1 MNFTDSMTAIFE
13 QLQKFFRTETVV
25 GQPIQVGE
33 ITLIPVISVT
43 FGAGNGVGSGK
54 DQKGNDGEGGGAGAG
69 GKINPTAIVVVKG
82 SDVSV
87 LPLSGRGAMDR
98 IAEMVPEILTKI
110 GVQKAEASE

>member
-13 QLQKFFRTETVV
+13 QLQKFFSTETVV

-33 ITLIPVISVT
+33 VTLIPVISVT

-69 GKINPTAIVVVKG
+69 GKISPTAIIVVKQN
-82 SDVSV
+82 DVSV
-87 LPLSGRGAMDR
+87 LPLSGRGAMDK
-98 IAEMVPEILTKI
+98 IVEMVPEILSQVNSKMDK
-110 GVQKAEASE
+110 GE

>member
-13 QLQKFFRTETVV
+13 QLQKFFSTETVV

-33 ITLIPVISVT
+33 VTLIPVISVT

-69 GKINPTAIVVVKG
+69 GKISPTAIIVVKQNE
-82 SDVSV
+82 VSV
-87 LPLSGRGAMDR
+87 LPLSGRGAMDK
-98 IAEMVPEILTKI
+98 IVEMVPGILSQVSNKMN
-110 GVQKAEASE
+110 QSE

>member
-1 MNFTDSMTAIFE
+1 MNFTESMTAIFE

-25 GQPIQVGE
+25 GQPLQVGE

-54 DQKGNDGEGGGAGAG
+54 DQKGNDGEGGGGGAG
-69 GKINPTAIVVVKG
+69 GKITPTAIIVVKKN
-82 SDVSV
+82 DVSV

-98 IAEMVPEILTKI
+98 IVEMVPDIISKV
-110 GVQKAEASE
+110 GGQPKDQ